1 MTVETNARFI
11 SQLNDSFPRNKDLIK
26 EGDDH
31 IRLIKNVLKNTFP
44 GFTTSTSITSEKLNK
59 IDSSIS
65 FEGTT
70 AQFNSDAKFATDKRL
85 DMNGN
90 RITNLKDPA
99 EDTDAVSLKFVKNAI
114 GGVAWPIGSI
124 YTTTSSADPAV
135 TMGFGKW
142 KKIPGRF
149 IMGAGAGTDVNGIV
163 KSFSEGAEGGEYQH
177 RISVDELPNHN
188 HELGAGASIMEV
200 MKVFDIPANTTA
212 ENAIDIGALIP
223 TIRMSGRTRL
233 NVRVAMN
240 SEGQGGDTNIGV
252 MFDLYKDGQVF
263 TSKSLGETLPGG
275 QTKSTVIETFFEI
288 WDSGNYG
295 VKARLFNSYGSGNAH
310 VRYTTLYAAEAKV
323 V

>member
-11 SQLNDSFPRNKDLIK
+11 NQLNDSFPRNKDLIK

-31 IRLIKNVLKNTFP
+31 IRLVKNVLKNTFP
-44 GFTTSTSITSEKLNK
+44 GFTSSTTMTSEKLNK
-59 IDSSIS
+59 IDAALS

-99 EDTDAVSLKFVKNAI
+99 EDTDAVSLKFVKNSV

-124 YTTTSSADPAV
+124 YTTTSNADPAV

-149 IMGAGAGTDVNGIV
+149 IIGAGAGTDANGIV
-163 KSFSEGAEGGEYQH
+163 KSFAEGAEGGEYTH
-177 RISVDELPNHN
+177 RITVDELPNHN

-200 MKVFDIPANTTA
+200 MKEFDIPANTTA

-223 TIRMSGRTRL
+223 SIRIGGRSRI
-233 NVRVAMN
+233 NVRAAVNA
-240 SEGQGGDTNIGV
+240 EGQGGDTNIGV
-252 MFDLYKDGQVF
+252 MFDLYKDGQII
-263 TSKSLGETLPGG
+263 TSKALGETLPGSH
-275 QTKSTVIETFFEI
+275 TKNSVIELYFDIWEAGTF
-288 WDSGNYG
+288 G
-295 VKARLFNSYGSGNAH
+295 VKARLFNSFGRGNAH
-310 VRYTTLYAAEAKV
+310 VRYVTFYAAEAKV